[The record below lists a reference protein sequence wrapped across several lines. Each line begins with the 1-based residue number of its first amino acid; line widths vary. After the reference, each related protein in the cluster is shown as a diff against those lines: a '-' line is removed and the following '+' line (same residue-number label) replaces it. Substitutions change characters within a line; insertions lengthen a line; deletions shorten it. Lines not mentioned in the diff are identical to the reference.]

1 MTAPPPVRAAPPSG
15 DLERHDLRVLVE
27 RLAADPA
34 RWRHL
39 VIHDADQ
46 RVYEELL
53 RDEHVSVWLIC
64 WMEDQDTGFHDHD
77 VSAGAVAV
85 VEGHVRE
92 ERLAVGGPPARR
104 VYGPGETLDFA
115 AADIH
120 RVLHDG
126 DVPAVTLHA
135 YSPPLWR
142 MGAYLVE
149 PDGTLHRHS
158 VSYAEELRPLDRALG
173 AA

>member
-1 MTAPPPVRAAPPSG
+1 MT
-15 DLERHDLRVLVE
+15 DLRAIVDG
-27 RLAADPA
+27 LADDPE

-39 VIHDADQ
+39 ISHDPDQ

-77 VSAGAVAV
+77 ISSGAVHV
-85 VEGHVRE
+85 VSGQVRE
-92 ERLAVGGPPARR
+92 ERLAVGGEPAGR
-104 VYGPGETLDFA
+104 VVGAGESFA
-115 AADIH
+115 FNAFDIH
-120 RVLHDG
+120 RVLHAG
-126 DVPAVTLHA
+126 AEPAVTIHA

-149 PDGTLHRHS
+149 PDGTLQRHS
-158 VSYAEELRPLDRALG
+158 VSYAEELRPLESEVPVVREAT
-173 AA
+173 AQTA